1 MSLGL
6 LGKKIGM
13 THVFDEEGRAVPV
26 TVIDVAGNSVVQ
38 VKNSETDGYSA
49 VQLGITDQKIQR
61 LNKPAAGHFK
71 KHGSGPKK
79 YIREFRVDSDE
90 QIENVAEIDFTASMF
105 NDGQWVDVIGTSKGR
120 GFQGAVKRHGF
131 GGLRMTHGS
140 MMHRRTGAIGAGSTP
155 GRVWKGTKMPGRLG
169 NDQRTVQNLKV
180 VQSRPEDNVLLI
192 EGAVPGSK
200 GSYVIVR
207 PAIKKTLPENWPP
220 RKSSGEEKAADE
232 ASAS

>member
-6 LGKKIGM
+6 LGKKVGM

-38 VKNSETDGYSA
+38 VKKADSDGYSA
-49 VQLGITDQKIQR
+49 VQLGITEQKEQR
-61 LNKPAAGHFK
+61 LNKPSAGHFK
-71 KHGSGPKK
+71 KHGSSPRK
-79 YIREFRVDSDE
+79 YVREFRVASDAE
-90 QIENVAEIDFTASMF
+90 LEDVATIDFSAAMF
-105 NDGQWVDVIGTSKGR
+105 ADGQWVDVIGTSKGR

-169 NDQRTVQNLKV
+169 NDRKTVQNLKV

-207 PAIKKTLPENWPP
+207 PAIKKAMPENWPP
-220 RKSSGEEKAADE
+220 KKSSSAEQGADE
-232 ASAS
+232 